1 MKGYCKC
8 SEHLENNVS
17 SWNYTKVVAGIANFV
32 HEMHHTGVT
41 HCYKK
46 SVLTLFFSNN
56 APLQGFWT
64 QCKLLLSDHIS
75 STTAQ
80 VKHEAKETRVSSRNM
95 Q

>member
-46 SVLTLFFSNN
+46 SVLTLFFLIMHRFRASGHN
-56 APLQGFWT
+56 A
-64 QCKLLLSDHIS
+64 SYY
-75 STTAQ
+75 
-80 VKHEAKETRVSSRNM
+80 
-95 Q
+95 